1 MIFVDLET
9 CFLRKGF
16 KRKHQQILEI
26 GMCRGKETFQCLVN
40 PCGADISPRALKDLG
55 QHPEKSINFWTSLLI
70 GKGLLPK
77 NNGNRTTEQK
87 AKAIQDVAGDM
98 LSPMDA
104 IKKAHAFG
112 AGTWV
117 AHNGKSFDFH
127 ILRAHMDK
135 AKLEHPTFVDSLPV
149 LRKELDLVSY
159 SQPLVYKALFKDK
172 YKAHHALHDARALQ
186 RIWNHVKS
194 ERSERSERSEHRE
207 ASRSELLDL
216 HGVGP
221 KSVQEL
227 NKQGIYTI
235 RELARAAKE
244 GKTFKVV
251 RKSVLAKLRATPEIQ
266 YYTSLI

>member
-1 MIFVDLET
+1 M
-9 CFLRKGF
+9 
-16 KRKHQQILEI
+16 
-26 GMCRGKETFQCLVN
+26 
-40 PCGADISPRALKDLG
+40 
-55 QHPEKSINFWTSLLI
+55 
-70 GKGLLPK
+70 
-77 NNGNRTTEQK
+77 
-87 AKAIQDVAGDM
+87 
-98 LSPMDA
+98 
-104 IKKAHAFG
+104 
-112 AGTWV
+112 
-117 AHNGKSFDFH
+117 
-127 ILRAHMDK
+127 
-135 AKLEHPTFVDSLPV
+135 DSLPV

-194 ERSERSERSEHRE
+194 ERSERSEHRE

-235 RELARAAKE
+235 RELTRAAKE